1 MNWRTVLMAPLPRLT
16 FSAGVCSI
24 AMMRSCFVPGRA
36 TDFDDAGAGRLRDL
50 DLLDFREAEWVAALG
65 FDLGLVMGSSLRFAR
80 RHPSHHLSPAW
91 ANRPA
96 GRDPEARLSRPKSP
110 QQRSDQARN

>member
-36 TDFDDAGAGRLRDL
+36 TGFDDAGAGRLRDL

-65 FDLGLVMGSSLRFAR
+65 LDLGLVMGSSEVCAT
-80 RHPSHHLSPAW
+80 PSVAP
-91 ANRPA
+91 PQ
-96 GRDPEARLSRPKSP
+96 PRLGKSP
-110 QQRSDQARN
+110 GTAGP